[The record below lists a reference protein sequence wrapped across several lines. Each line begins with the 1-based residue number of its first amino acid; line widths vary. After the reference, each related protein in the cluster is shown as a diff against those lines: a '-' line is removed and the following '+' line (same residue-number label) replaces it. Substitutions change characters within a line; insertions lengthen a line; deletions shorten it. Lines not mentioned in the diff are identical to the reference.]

1 MIIATTF
8 VGAVLGH
15 GAITYPPS
23 RNSIDSDQMPWSGKI
38 PYPVPFEPWC
48 PMPSQDAAV
57 SDPGRNLTGQNG
69 QACFWFSNGCA
80 IGCDACDGNT
90 RGPIPMFDCVEGQSK
105 TNCSLTPDPS
115 NSHMEFGPKAPI
127 CTGPQKSTF
136 PRKATICDPAQRTVN
151 TGATCGSTE
160 DYFFFSP
167 WRAPGSAP
175 TIDPCG
181 TAGGRIPGQGDGG
194 FGAQFQNTTHAKVGD
209 IGSKLPHTP
218 TGVTWTAGVN
228 YEVAW
233 TLQANHGGG
242 YSYRL
247 CPLGENLTEACFQQ
261 RPLDFVGQSK
271 FRWGG
276 AEGRTLSFD
285 AVTVGGD
292 QTTPKGSMWR
302 KNPIP
307 RTWRDAEGNWG
318 KGSNQFQTGEG
329 FQPYCND
336 EGIDKAGN
344 QHSCTSEWGPY
355 NMEIVDV
362 VTMPADLVPGPY
374 VLGFRWDCEESN
386 QIWSSCADIEIVA

>member
-1 MIIATTF
+1 M
-8 VGAVLGH
+8 
-15 GAITYPPS
+15 
-23 RNSIDSDQMPWSGKI
+23 
-38 PYPVPFEPWC
+38 
-48 PMPSQDAAV
+48 
-57 SDPGRNLTGQNG
+57 
-69 QACFWFSNGCA
+69 
-80 IGCDACDGNT
+80 
-90 RGPIPMFDCVEGQSK
+90 
-105 TNCSLTPDPS
+105 
-115 NSHMEFGPKAPI
+115 
-127 CTGPQKSTF
+127 
-136 PRKATICDPAQRTVN
+136 
-151 TGATCGSTE
+151 
-160 DYFFFSP
+160 
-167 WRAPGSAP
+167 
-175 TIDPCG
+175 
-181 TAGGRIPGQGDGG
+181 
-194 FGAQFQNTTHAKVGD
+194 
-209 IGSKLPHTP
+209 
-218 TGVTWTAGVN
+218 
-228 YEVAW
+228 AW